1 MGTLPALKM
10 DLQNVYSQQCTPSG
24 SSVFPFSAAV
34 IPQLVITKNPS
45 GIWRWV
51 GRKWMSNNWCGI
63 LQSSQLI
70 HIFRKVDGVYPG
82 SEDSVCVGGG
92 GVVEARDWHHCVPQH
107 LSPLLFEVLCLSKLR
122 TCTLWLVYLVSLPWG
137 PHLSPVCW
145 NCRWLPCLPSFYLV
159 SGDQTSLQDTY
170 FIHWVFSPAQHFILN
185 HRLTLLDAPLW
196 GQCDLLKEAW
206 LHSFSSPGE
215 GGVRLSSGKR

>member
-1 MGTLPALKM
+1 MHTKRLLCFPLFCCC
-10 DLQNVYSQQCTPSG
+10 YSSARHNQESVWHLEMSGEEMNEQQ
-24 SSVFPFSAAV
+24 
-34 IPQLVITKNPS
+34 LMWNPS
-45 GIWRWV
+45 EFPADPHFPESRWSV
-51 GRKWMSNNWCGI
+51 SRVRGQCVCGGGR
-63 LQSSQLI
+63 
-70 HIFRKVDGVYPG
+70 
-82 SEDSVCVGGG
+82 GGG
-92 GVVEARDWHHCVPQH
+92 GQRLTSLCSSTSLPFT
-107 LSPLLFEVLCLSKLR
+107 FEVLCLSKLR